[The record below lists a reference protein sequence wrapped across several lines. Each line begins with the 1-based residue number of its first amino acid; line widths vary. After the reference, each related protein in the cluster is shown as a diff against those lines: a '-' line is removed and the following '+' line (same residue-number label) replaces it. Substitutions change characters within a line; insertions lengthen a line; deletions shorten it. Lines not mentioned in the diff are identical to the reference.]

1 MEEHM
6 FEIDIKGKKAYLQG
20 QQLETGIE
28 APNFTVVDENLQPI
42 ELADFRGRVVVLN
55 SIPSADMPVSN
66 RQLVKFNQEVSL
78 LHNAVIMSVSMDL
91 PFALRRFCGTYGIR
105 NVMTTSDY
113 QYHDFGMKYGTMIK
127 DLKILGRAV
136 FVIDKEGIIRY
147 AEYVKVQ
154 TELPNF
160 NAVYDIVKKYA

>member
-1 MEEHM
+1 M

-20 QQLETGIE
+20 QQLEIGEE

-78 LHNAVIMSVSMDL
+78 LHNAIIMSVSMDL

>member
-1 MEEHM
+1 MEGMM
-6 FEIDIKGKKAYLQG
+6 FEIDIKGKKAHLIG
-20 QQLETGIE
+20 KQLSIGEK

-42 ELADFRGRVVVLN
+42 ELADFAGRVVVLN

-78 LHNAVIMSVSMDL
+78 LHNAIILSVSMDL

-113 QYHDFGMKYGTMIK
+113 QYHDFGMKYGTMIE

>member
-1 MEEHM
+1 M

-42 ELADFRGRVVVLN
+42 ELADFRGRIVVLN

>member
-1 MEEHM
+1 M

>member
-1 MEEHM
+1 M

-20 QQLETGIE
+20 QQLKAGVE

-42 ELADFRGRVVVLN
+42 ELSDFRGRVVVLN

-78 LHNAVIMSVSMDL
+78 LHDAIILSVSMDL

-113 QYHDFGMKYGTMIK
+113 QYHDFGMKYGTMIE

-136 FVIDKEGIIRY
+136 FVIDKDGIIRY

-160 NAVYDIVKKYA
+160 NAVYDIVKKYS